1 VNRRTLGCLF
11 ELLET
16 FLVILVVLLITQLFV
31 AQPYQVQSHTM
42 DNTLAPGQFVLV
54 DKISPRFDDFH
65 RSDIVVFNL
74 PSASAAAK
82 SVTPEIE
89 RVIGVAGDTVDI
101 HGGHVYVNAT
111 QATEIYV
118 AENQTTDMPGGGS
131 KVWKLTSGQLF
142 VMGDNR
148 KDSASHDSRAFGP
161 IDSSSVVGRAWLR
174 YWPFGK
180 FGLIPPAQQPPAPS
194 GSPVPSIAP

>member
-1 VNRRTLGCLF
+1 VNRQTLGCLF

-16 FLVILVVLLITQLFV
+16 FLVILVVLLITQFFI

-42 DNTLAPGQFVLV
+42 EDTLTTGQFVIV
-54 DKISPRFDDFH
+54 DKISTRFDDFH
-65 RSDIVVFNL
+65 RTDIVVFNL
-74 PSASAAAK
+74 PSGSAAAK

-101 HGGHVYVNAT
+101 HGGHVYINGT
-111 QATEIYV
+111 QLHELYV
-118 AENQTTDMPGGGS
+118 TAGQTTDVTGGAG
-131 KVWKLTSGQLF
+131 KTWKLAKGQLF

-148 KDSASHDSRAFGP
+148 KDSATHDSRAFGP
-161 IDSSSVVGRAWLR
+161 IDQSAVVGRVWLR

-180 FGLIPPAQQPPAPS
+180 FGVIPPAAQPAPS
-194 GSPVPSIAP
+194 GSPVFSTAP